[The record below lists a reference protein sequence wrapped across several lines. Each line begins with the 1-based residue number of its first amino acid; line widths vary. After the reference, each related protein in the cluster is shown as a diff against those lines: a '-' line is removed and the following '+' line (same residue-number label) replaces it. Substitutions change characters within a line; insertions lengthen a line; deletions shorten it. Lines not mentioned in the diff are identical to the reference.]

1 MKSLLNLLTSHPYT
15 VLVLCGLLERVGF
28 PLLLSPIL
36 VGAGALAAS
45 GGVRFDVAWWI
56 VLVAC
61 IAGDT
66 LWYEL
71 GRKKGDSVLSTLCRI
86 SLEPQSCVRR
96 SKGFFE
102 KSANRTLLFSKW
114 LPGVSHVVPAV
125 AGLSGIQRQHF
136 FFTNVAGSAMW
147 ILALMLAG
155 YLPVERIHV
164 ASAVGRVVF
173 EVAVIALVGN
183 VGFKYVQRRR
193 FMNRL
198 YKARVSPQELRALL
212 DTGEKVLIVDLRHP
226 LDSVTDPRVLPAAVR
241 ILPDDLTA
249 RAATLPKDQEIVLYC
264 T

>member
-15 VLVLCGLLERVGF
+15 VLLLCGFLERVGF

-45 GGVRFDVAWWI
+45 GGMRFDMAVWI
-56 VLVAC
+56 VLLAC
-61 IAGDT
+61 VTGDT

-125 AGLSGIQRQHF
+125 AGLSGVERQHF
-136 FFTNVAGSAMW
+136 FWTNVAGSAFW
-147 ILALMLAG
+147 IVALMLAG
-155 YLPVERIHV
+155 YLPVEHIHV
-164 ASAVGRVVF
+164 ASAVGPIVF
-173 EVAVIALVGN
+173 EGALIALAGN

-193 FMNRL
+193 FINAL
-198 YKARVSPQELRALL
+198 YKARITPQELRGMVDA
-212 DTGEKVLIVDLRHP
+212 GVKVLIVDLRHP
-226 LDSVTDPRVLPAAVR
+226 LDSVTDPRILPGAVR
-241 ILPDDLTA
+241 IMPDDLTA